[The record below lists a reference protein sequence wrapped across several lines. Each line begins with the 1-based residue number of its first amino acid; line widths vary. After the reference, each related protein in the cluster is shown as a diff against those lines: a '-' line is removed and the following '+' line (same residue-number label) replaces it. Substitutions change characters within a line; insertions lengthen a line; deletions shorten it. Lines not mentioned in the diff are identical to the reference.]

1 MLWRLNSYQYGSAS
15 AFLLDLEQLERVTDS
30 EDQKQQVKALKD
42 RLAVSEGA
50 RQDEESVGTAEYVSG
65 GVKVTVCSSSVVPG
79 LQEARSTGTEEGE
92 VKTWL
97 CNVAMG
103 DQIVTVGTYESQEK
117 ALEGY
122 QEQCSLKAKSFPKL
136 NKLAARVEADQREED
151 KRILKEAVAQC
162 HPRLTSLK
170 ASALANS
177 AALAAANTSGPLRAL
192 PRSDS
197 KRLVATSAS
206 SPVASPVPSEVAVSP
221 PRHALRSTSSAK
233 RQKVET
239 ASNAAASTDRRE
251 QNETKWRPS
260 GRLEAGKVYSFRRK
274 KQMTFADYVRDELGR
289 AESACAHM
297 FLVQEKA
304 NIDDHL
310 KVCNAFSDK
319 ERDSPVVRSHV
330 QAATSKTRKSSHR
343 AH

>member
-1 MLWRLNSYQYGSAS
+1 MEIVMLNERLRGDFSSLLKLLRPPHAVSAIISLKSSASLPFKSSTDLYAQHCRLMLWRLNSYQYGSAS
-15 AFLLDLEQLERVTDS
+15 AFLLDLEQLERVADS

-79 LQEARSTGTEEGE
+79 LQEARSTGTEEGK

-177 AALAAANTSGPLRAL
+177 AALAAANTSGPLR
-192 PRSDS
+192 
-197 KRLVATSAS
+197 
-206 SPVASPVPSEVAVSP
+206 
-221 PRHALRSTSSAK
+221 
-233 RQKVET
+233 
-239 ASNAAASTDRRE
+239 E
-251 QNETKWRPS
+251 QNEAKWRPS